1 MATFRN
7 SQIEEILNDER
18 RLNRTIM
25 DRQKSHISA
34 IGDQRA
40 PPTSRDIKL
49 EAIFGTSIDE
59 LKEEINKVI
68 QLVSAFQFGRLDEKK
83 IDRLLK
89 LDTNNQNT
97 ENPELGAN
105 DKKESEVPPS
115 NQGPQLEPGDT
126 PGEDDNVVK
135 KAQFE
140 IDYLAPLAQDKKDII
155 NSLEIDSIVSSKK
168 GIPKPDAIKMAQDK
182 KDIINA
188 LEVSSLT
195 SSKAGKHPDVIKM
208 IGLSKKNK

>member
-7 SQIEEILNDER
+7 SQIEEILNHER

-25 DRQKSHISA
+25 DRQKQHVSA

-68 QLVSAFQFGRLDEKK
+68 QLVSAFQFGKLDEKK

-89 LDTNNQNT
+89 LDTNNQNKI
-97 ENPELGAN
+97 NPELGVEEQQN
-105 DKKESEVPPS
+105 SEPPS
-115 NQGPQLEPGDT
+115 LGKQIPEQDDEQ
-126 PGEDDNVVK
+126 GEDDNIFVAAQPSALKAK
-135 KAQFE
+135 KYQKTLTN
-140 IDYLAPLAQDKKDII
+140 IPLPV
-155 NSLEIDSIVSSKK
+155 L
-168 GIPKPDAIKMAQDK
+168 
-182 KDIINA
+182 
-188 LEVSSLT
+188 
-195 SSKAGKHPDVIKM
+195 
-208 IGLSKKNK
+208 

>member
-25 DRQKSHISA
+25 DRQKQHISA

-68 QLVSAFQFGRLDEKK
+68 QLVSAFQFGKLDDKK
-83 IDRLLK
+83 IDRLLG
-89 LDTNNQNT
+89 LDTNNPNR
-97 ENPELGAN
+97 ENPELGAD
-105 DKKESEVPPS
+105 DKVNAGNTPS
-115 NQGPQLEPGDT
+115 DKGPKPEPGET

-135 KAQFE
+135 KAQKE
-140 IDYLAPLAQDKKDII
+140 IDYLAPIAQDKKGII
-155 NSLEIDSIVSSKK
+155 NS
-168 GIPKPDAIKMAQDK
+168 
-182 KDIINA
+182 
-188 LEVSSLT
+188 
-195 SSKAGKHPDVIKM
+195 
-208 IGLSKKNK
+208 